1 MLQAWK
7 FDMIQ
12 RIRSPCPPLTTGVG
26 GGVFF
31 FVSRSSFLFGG
42 GRASPKKITIW
53 SNFFGPRKEQE
64 CRINISERSLA
75 NFPTSRF
82 LLGTIFFSKSYS
94 AGLQF
99 FSAARRTSL
108 TFPQPKGL
116 ALWRTFELLGIADFM
131 RKTKI

>member
-82 LLGTIFFSKSYS
+82 LLGTIFFLNHILLDCSFFPLQGGRHSLFPNQRVS
-94 AGLQF
+94 RCGEPLNFWGLQI
-99 FSAARRTSL
+99 S
-108 TFPQPKGL
+108 
-116 ALWRTFELLGIADFM
+116 
-131 RKTKI
+131 